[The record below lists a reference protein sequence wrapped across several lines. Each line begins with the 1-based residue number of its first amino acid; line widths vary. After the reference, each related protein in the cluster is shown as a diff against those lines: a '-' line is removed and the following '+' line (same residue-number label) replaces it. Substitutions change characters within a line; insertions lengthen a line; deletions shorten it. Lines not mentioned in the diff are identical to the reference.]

1 MHDKDG
7 KQCVA
12 VRYVNDQGQQQI
24 VSVVWISF
32 SYLLQHFLSQ
42 DMKCGS
48 VVAHRWLKRVE

>member
-1 MHDKDG
+1 MHGKDG

-24 VSVVWISF
+24 VSEVLICSNGLQYF
-32 SYLLQHFLSQ
+32 LLQ

-48 VVAHRWLKRVE
+48 VEAHRWFKRVE